1 MENNEIDQSSFE
13 RGGDN
18 DSLDVLFESS
28 EDFAVLTETAAPAAV
43 AARPSIR
50 RQRSR
55 RRSRASFQLQR
66 NTNNRFTRTG
76 GNDHLQESWYLDLL
90 QQTNEVED
98 ISNILGTGYGQN
110 VAGSEADSAAGV
122 DDEREAIAEQHK
134 ILAHLEASKRVK
146 ENTGFDL
153 EDYERRRKEVNEP
166 FNETGSKKKAIPLPE
181 PRKIDGTASQ
191 NFEEPTLP
199 PTFANRRIVMQKTPK
214 VLELCPGVVVQ
225 GEARSGEAERLITC
239 LGCKNK
245 LQVHVLAMLV
255 KCPVCATVSPA
266 VSTTR

>member
-1 MENNEIDQSSFE
+1 M
-13 RGGDN
+13 
-18 DSLDVLFESS
+18 
-28 EDFAVLTETAAPAAV
+28 
-43 AARPSIR
+43 
-50 RQRSR
+50 
-55 RRSRASFQLQR
+55 
-66 NTNNRFTRTG
+66 
-76 GNDHLQESWYLDLL
+76 
-90 QQTNEVED
+90 
-98 ISNILGTGYGQN
+98 
-110 VAGSEADSAAGV
+110 
-122 DDEREAIAEQHK
+122 
-134 ILAHLEASKRVK
+134 
-146 ENTGFDL
+146 

-181 PRKIDGTASQ
+181 PRKIDGAASQ